1 MDYQPFIHGDGK
13 YRAEESQRD
22 DLQRKGSYSPPK
34 TMSLV
39 LVDRIQ
45 SFGGASGTMVST
57 WLPVLPQHGY
67 LGLFN
72 HVVDVLP

>member
-13 YRAEESQRD
+13 YRAEESQRN

-45 SFGGASGTMVST
+45 TFWRGRWNNGVNMAYSFAPA
-57 WLPVLPQHGY
+57 WLSRA
-67 LGLFN
+67 F
-72 HVVDVLP
+72 